1 MGAAGFAPS
10 AEMALP
16 LAPEPSVLGL
26 GPLVL
31 GLGVALV
38 LFTVAWLVHLALE
51 DASIVDPLW
60 GPAFLVVTV
69 AYLVATGGS
78 GPRRTLLLTLVA
90 LWGLRLGAYLLRR
103 KWGEPEDHRYAAMR
117 ARWGERRFPW
127 LSLVIVF
134 WLQAVILWVVSW
146 PLFQAVRAD
155 RPAGLTWLD
164 GVGVVLF
171 VVGFVFETVGDWQL
185 ARFKADPA
193 NRGRVMD
200 LGLWRYTRHPNYF
213 GECVLWW
220 GFGLIALA
228 TGFAEAW
235 WTLVSPVAMTFL
247 LLRVSGVSLLEE
259 TIEERRP
266 RYREYVQRTNA
277 FVPGWPKG

>member
-1 MGAAGFAPS
+1 
-10 AEMALP
+10 
-16 LAPEPSVLGL
+16 
-26 GPLVL
+26 
-31 GLGVALV
+31 
-38 LFTVAWLVHLALE
+38 
-51 DASIVDPLW
+51 
-60 GPAFLVVTV
+60 
-69 AYLVATGGS
+69 
-78 GPRRTLLLTLVA
+78 VA

-235 WTLVSPVAMTFL
+235 WTLVSPVVMTFL

-266 RYREYVQRTNA
+266 GYREYVRRTNA
-277 FVPGWPKG
+277 FVPGRPG